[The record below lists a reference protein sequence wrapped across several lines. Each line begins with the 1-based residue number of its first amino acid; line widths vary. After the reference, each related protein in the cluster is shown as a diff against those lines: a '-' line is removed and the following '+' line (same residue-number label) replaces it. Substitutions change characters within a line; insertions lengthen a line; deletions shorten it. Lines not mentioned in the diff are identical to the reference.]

1 MSHIIETKK
10 APSAIG
16 PYVQGINIGNLVFTS
31 GQIPVN
37 PQNGETPDDVVKQA
51 RLSLENVKAIVE
63 AAGLE
68 VNDIIKTTVFLS
80 DMNDF
85 SFINQAYKQ
94 FFDEHKANYPARSCV
109 QVARLPKDVKIE
121 IEAIAATPNTSA
133 CR

>member
-1 MSHIIETKK
+1 MSHIVETKG

-16 PYVQGINIGNLVFTS
+16 PYVQGIHAGKLIFTS

-37 PQNGETPDDVVKQA
+37 PQSGEIPDDVVKQT
-51 RLSLENVKAIVE
+51 RLSLENVKAIIQ

-68 VNDIIKTTVFLS
+68 VKDIIKTTVFVT

-85 SFINQAYKQ
+85 NIINQSYKQ
-94 FFDEHKANYPARSCV
+94 FFDENQSGYPTRSCV

-121 IEAIAATPNTSA
+121 IEAIAAT
-133 CR
+133 

>member
-1 MSHIIETKK
+1 MNQIIETKK

-16 PYVQGINIGNLVFTS
+16 PYVQGINIGKLVFTS

-37 PQNGETPDDVVKQA
+37 PHNGDIPNEVAKQA
-51 RLSLENVKAIVE
+51 RLSLDNVKAIVE

-68 VNDIIKTTVFLS
+68 VKNIIKTTVFLS

-85 SFINQAYKQ
+85 NVINKVYQE
-94 FFDEHKANYPARSCV
+94 FFDEHKASYPTRSCV

-121 IEAIAATPNTSA
+121 IEAIAATPGY
-133 CR
+133 